1 VSTIQSRLSEH
12 ATMMDAVKAA
22 FPPGSMTGAP
32 KISAMQH
39 IESLEPYKRSVYAG
53 AIGWMQASG
62 ETMLSVVI
70 RTLIFN
76 GASGYFQT
84 GGAIVWDSIPDE
96 EYQECWDKAQ
106 GILRALEKLG
116 VINLPV
122 YK

>member
-1 VSTIQSRLSEH
+1 
-12 ATMMDAVKAA
+12 
-22 FPPGSMTGAP
+22 MTGAP